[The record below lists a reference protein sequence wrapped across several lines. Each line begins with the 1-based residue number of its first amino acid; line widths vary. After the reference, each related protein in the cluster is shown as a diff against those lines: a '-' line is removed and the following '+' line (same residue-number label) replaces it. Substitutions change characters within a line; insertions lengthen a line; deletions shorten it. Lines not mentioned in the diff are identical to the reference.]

1 MKAEDLPGCLLGD
14 MSDPRPLH
22 LRNRPDR
29 QHQMCNLV
37 TNFVAH
43 TGKDMAARYAIPKA
57 NLQVAVQDHDYLDA
71 PFTEHLVQNYLEVQ
85 FRNNSLKQYIVLIF
99 FIFEEG
105 SLCEK

>member
-29 QHQMCNLV
+29 QNQMCNLV

-43 TGKDMAARYAIPKA
+43 TGKNMAARYAIPKA
-57 NLQVAVQDHDYLDA
+57 DIQVAAQDHDYLDA
-71 PFTEHLVQNYLEVQ
+71 PFTEHLVKNYVEVRL
-85 FRNNSLKQYIVLIF
+85 RNSSMK
-99 FIFEEG
+99 
-105 SLCEK
+105 LCVIWLNTT